1 MRWKTVRSRRPYY
14 SSIIIHSSLPWMNFE
29 NRERIVLTIYSQP
42 IYRHCSREKKWDSRT
57 ISSCFFTFR
66 FFLQQQNQ
74 FRFSISN
81 RVRWV
86 VGILTWRNIF
96 FSWLCHQNEYH
107 EGNFL
112 YFSWNFQNLILQS
125 QFSAIKSNLGS

>member
-66 FFLQQQNQ
+66 FFFQQQNQ

-96 FSWLCHQNEYH
+96 F
-107 EGNFL
+107 FL
-112 YFSWNFQNLILQS
+112 DYVTKMNIMRVTFCIFREISKIWFCKVNFQR
-125 QFSAIKSNLGS
+125 